1 MAAIFVNNKTNEMFE
16 TVFNDI
22 YMNLQKGDEFE
33 HVSQSKEKT
42 SFREAVPSVITRGV
56 VTKVLWMLN
65 EETQDWNKIFCFDEI

>member
-16 TVFNDI
+16 TIFNDI

-42 SFREAVPSVITRGV
+42 SYREGIPSVTTRGV
-56 VTKVLWMLN
+56 VTKVLWKLN